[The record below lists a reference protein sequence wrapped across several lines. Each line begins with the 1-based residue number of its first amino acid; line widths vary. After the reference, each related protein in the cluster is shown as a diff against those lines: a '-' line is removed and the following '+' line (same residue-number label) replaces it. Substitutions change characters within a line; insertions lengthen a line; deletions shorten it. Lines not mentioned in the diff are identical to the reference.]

1 LLLSPTTLE
10 WLACLLMLLP
20 LSLAISVVY
29 STVGAYLICGWE
41 TCLASMAV
49 LLLHLSVCY
58 SPSVYSIFSWRDL
71 AITLFEEDT
80 QSVGLGI
87 GMGAGD

>member
-1 LLLSPTTLE
+1 
-10 WLACLLMLLP
+10 
-20 LSLAISVVY
+20 
-29 STVGAYLICGWE
+29 
-41 TCLASMAV
+41 MAV